1 MTNYTSKTKELID
14 DLKAICTSNGLG
26 NDGNE
31 FKIIT
36 QVFLYKYLNDK
47 FLHEIKQTDTA
58 LAKAIDIGAV
68 LEKYSD
74 DDYEMLLMSLH
85 PSAARLKRE
94 HFITFLA
101 NNANEDDFHKRFDD
115 TLLDI
120 GRFNEAIFS
129 IKTDSGAKV
138 VLFDELSQFIADPS
152 KRDGFCRAVI
162 DKLINFSFEHIFD
175 AGYDFFATIFEYL
188 IKDYNKDGGG
198 KYAEYYTPHA
208 CLLYT
213 SPSPRDP

>member
-47 FLHEIKQTDTA
+47 FLHEIKQADTTLA
-58 LAKAIDIGAV
+58 NTTNIDAELAK
-68 LEKYSD
+68 YSE

-94 HFITFLA
+94 HFITFFA
-101 NNANEDDFHKRFDD
+101 YNAIVDDFHKRFDD

-120 GRFNEAIFS
+120 GRFN
-129 IKTDSGAKV
+129 
-138 VLFDELSQFIADPS
+138 
-152 KRDGFCRAVI
+152 
-162 DKLINFSFEHIFD
+162 
-175 AGYDFFATIFEYL
+175 
-188 IKDYNKDGGG
+188 
-198 KYAEYYTPHA
+198 
-208 CLLYT
+208 
-213 SPSPRDP
+213 